1 MARSRKKPAAIAP
14 KPFWERHPALII
26 AAFALAAYSTSFTG
40 TFQLDDLRNIIQNE
54 SIRNIRNLGAIWGFL
69 PRRFIGNLTF
79 ALNYHF
85 NGANPFGYHVVNVLI
100 HIAASLALF
109 RLTGLVLKTPRFRN
123 RAIAGNGNAVA
134 LGCALLFA
142 VHPIQTQAV
151 TYIVQRLASLATMF
165 YLLSVASYISGR
177 MERGK
182 RSAVMYAA
190 AAVSCLL
197 GMLTKEITFTLPIM
211 ILIVEFGLFGSMHI
225 GRARRNPRI
234 LVLIGSTAAALLV
247 IPALIGFNW
256 AFIFNTVP
264 SDRLADP
271 RLSPFVYAL
280 TQFRVIPLYLRL
292 ILAPVGLSVEHDIP
306 AAVSFMSPDII
317 AGAIL
322 VAGLLGFGVWM
333 FFRGRLAGFG
343 LIWFFL
349 AMSVESL
356 KPLANV
362 MYEHRMYLPMAG
374 LSMAAMDGIHALA
387 RRTGRK
393 PAAVTFV
400 VIVVMLAG
408 LSVHRNLVWRDPV
421 ILWTDA
427 IGKAPNRFRPYS
439 NRADAY
445 RNRGDVVLAFEDIDT
460 AAKLFPNQAKPQY
473 FKAIALN
480 DLGRYEEA
488 VASITRAINIKPN
501 NAELYRWRG
510 LYNANMGKTDEAL
523 ADIEHA
529 IDLAPNNGS
538 LYQNRAGILLMKGDI
553 AGARADIE
561 HARSLGETIIPAL
574 ERLIGK

>member
-26 AAFALAAYSTSFTG
+26 TAFALAAYSTSFTG
-40 TFQLDDLRNIIQNE
+40 AFQLDDLHNIIQNE
-54 SIRNIRNLGAIWGFL
+54 AIRNIRNIGAIWNFI

-109 RLTGLVLKTPRFRN
+109 RLTGLILKTPRFRD
-123 RAIAGNGNAVA
+123 RAIAGDGNAAA

-165 YLLSVASYISGR
+165 YLLSMASYISGR
-177 MERGK
+177 FERG
-182 RSAVMYAA
+182 RRAALMYAA
-190 AAVSCLL
+190 AAVSGLL

-211 ILIVEFGLFGSMHI
+211 ILIVEFGLFGSMRI
-225 GRARRNPRI
+225 GRARRNPRF

-256 AFIFNTVP
+256 AFVFNTVT
-264 SDRLADP
+264 SDRFADP
-271 RLSPFVYAL
+271 LLSPSVYAL

-292 ILAPVGLSVEHDIP
+292 ILAPMGLSVEHDIP
-306 AAVSFMSPDII
+306 AAVSFVSPDII

-322 VAGLLGFGVWM
+322 VAGLVGFGVWM

-343 LIWFFL
+343 LVLLFL

-374 LSMAAMDGIHALA
+374 FSIAAMDGIHTLA
-387 RRTGRK
+387 RRTK
-393 PAAVTFV
+393 PKTVAVAFAA
-400 VIVVMLAG
+400 IVVLLAG
-408 LSVHRNLVWRDPV
+408 LTAHRNLVWRDPV
-421 ILWTDA
+421 VLWTDA
-427 IGKAPNRFRPYS
+427 IKKAPNRFRPYA

-445 RNRGDVVLAFEDIDT
+445 RERGDTALAFEDIDT
-460 AAKLFPNQAKPQY
+460 AVELFPDQAKPHY

-488 VASITRAINIKPN
+488 VASITRAMELNPG

-510 LYNANMGKTDEAL
+510 LYYANMGKSDEAL

-529 IDLAPNNGS
+529 IELTPKNGS

-561 HARSLGETIIPAL
+561 HARSLGEKIIPAL